1 MLTVGLRRKMLMGE
15 RENPRFDVQ
24 WPVSFSGPGVAGGGL
39 VSCVS
44 VSGCTVVSEEP
55 VTPGTFLSLHIHLPE
70 QYVPLA
76 IDVAEVRWATGTEFG
91 VEFRTLRAQE
101 QERLRRVVDV
111 LGRSH

>member
-101 QERLRRVVDV
+101 QERLRRIVDV